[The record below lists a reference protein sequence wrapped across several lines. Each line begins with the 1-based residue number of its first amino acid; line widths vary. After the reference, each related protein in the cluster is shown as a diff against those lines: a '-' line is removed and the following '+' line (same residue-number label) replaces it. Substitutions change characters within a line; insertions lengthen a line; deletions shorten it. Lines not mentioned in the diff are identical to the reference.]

1 MRLSLLSK
9 SAIRLT
15 FITFC
20 LAFVSGMKPA
30 AAASFK
36 VVADGLDNVRGLSFG
51 PDGSLYITEAGVGG
65 DQFCSGSFTLQ
76 TEQACVGAS
85 GAVTRIKDGKQE
97 RVITNLPSWAL
108 SSTGGQGIGA
118 NDIEFDAAGNPY
130 LLIGLSDD
138 PNSNNTPLNSP
149 NFGEL
154 YKVDFNTGALTSIAD
169 ISSYEFAKDPTVLLP
184 NGYVGSNPYSFTI
197 EGDTAYI
204 ANANRNDVLSVKL
217 DGSNLK
223 TLVEFPDQTLTTPTQ
238 EIKYQAVPTGVA
250 IGPDQAL
257 YISQLTGVPIPEG
270 KANIFRVGEDG
281 KATVYADGFTQLT
294 DLTFDSKGN
303 LYALQFANQAFYK
316 GNLDG
321 SLIQIAP
328 DGTRTTLV
336 SGNGLE
342 SATALT
348 IGPDGAIY
356 VSSKGDRPGVGQV
369 LRVDNNAKVP
379 EPSSA
384 LAVIALGVGVGSF
397 LKRKGNADKL
407 RTMAIQ
413 DK

>member
-1 MRLSLLSK
+1 MPFTFLTVGF
-9 SAIRLT
+9 AI
-15 FITFC
+15 
-20 LAFVSGMKPA
+20 VSEIKPVK
-30 AAASFK
+30 AASFS
-36 VVADGLDNVRGLSFG
+36 VVANGLDNVRGLSFG
-51 PDGSLYITEAGVGG
+51 PDGSLYVTEAGVGG
-65 DQFCSGSFTLQ
+65 DQLCSASFTFPDQ
-76 TEQACVGAS
+76 QACVGAS

-97 RVITNLPSWAL
+97 RVITNLPSWAI
-108 SSTGGQGIGA
+108 SPTGGQGIGA

-130 LLIGLSDD
+130 LLIGLSGD

-154 YKVDFNTGALTSIAD
+154 YKVDFNTSALTSIAD

-204 ANANRNDVLSVKL
+204 ANANRNEVLSVKL

-223 TLVEFPDQTLTTPTQ
+223 TLVEFPDQTITTPTQ

-250 IGPDQAL
+250 IGPDKAL

-328 DGTRTTLV
+328 DGTRTTLL

-369 LRVDNNAKVP
+369 LRVDNSAKVP

-397 LKRKGNADKL
+397 CKRKRCK
-407 RTMAIQ
+407 
-413 DK
+413 

>member
-1 MRLSLLSK
+1 MSFLKK
-9 SAIRLT
+9 SALSFAALT
-15 FITFC
+15 FCFAVVETK
-20 LAFVSGMKPA
+20 SA
-30 AAASFK
+30 AATTVS

-51 PDGSLYITEAGVGG
+51 PDGSLYVTEAGVGG
-65 DQFCSGSFTLQ
+65 DQLCSASFTFPAQ
-76 TEQACVGAS
+76 QACIGPS

-97 RVITNLPSWAL
+97 RVLTNLPSYAL
-108 SSTGGQGIGA
+108 SPTSGQGIGA
-118 NDIEFDAAGNPY
+118 NDIQFDAAGNPY
-130 LLIGLSDD
+130 LLIGLSAGV
-138 PNSNNTPLNSP
+138 NYNNTPLNSP

-197 EGDTAYI
+197 KGDTAYI
-204 ANANRNDVLSVKL
+204 ANANRNEVLSVNL

-223 TLVEFPDQTLTTPTQ
+223 TLVEFPDQTITTPTQ

-257 YISQLTGVPIPEG
+257 YVSQFTGVPIPEG

-294 DLTFDSKGN
+294 DLAFDTEGN
-303 LYALQFANQAFYK
+303 LYALQFANEAFYK

-321 SLIQIAP
+321 SLIQVAP
-328 DGTRTTLV
+328 DGTRRTLL

-348 IGPDGAIY
+348 IDPDGAIY
-356 VSSKGDRPGVGQV
+356 VSSFGDRAGVGQV
-369 LRVDNNAKVP
+369 LKIDPKAKVP
-379 EPSSA
+379 ESNSA
-384 LAVIALGVGVGSF
+384 LGVLAFGALGVGSYLGR
-397 LKRKGNADKL
+397 KRRQKL
-407 RTMAIQ
+407 VSCG
-413 DK
+413 

>member
-1 MRLSLLSK
+1 MRLSLFSFL
-9 SAIRLT
+9 AIPFTFLT
-15 FITFC
+15 VGFAI
-20 LAFVSGMKPA
+20 VSEIKPVK
-30 AAASFK
+30 AASFS
-36 VVADGLDNVRGLSFG
+36 VVANGLDNVRGLSFG
-51 PDGSLYITEAGVGG
+51 PDGSLYVTEAGVGG
-65 DQFCSGSFTLQ
+65 DQLCSGSFTLQ

-108 SSTGGQGIGA
+108 SSTAGQAIGA

-130 LLIGLSDD
+130 LLIGLSGD

-154 YKVDFNTGALTSIAD
+154 YKVDFNSGALTSIAD
-169 ISSYEFAKDPTVLLP
+169 ISSYEFAKNPTVLLP
-184 NGYVGSNPYSFTI
+184 NGYIGSNPYSFTI

-204 ANANRNDVLSVKL
+204 ANANRNEVLSVKL

-250 IGPDQAL
+250 IGPDKAL

-270 KANIFRVGEDG
+270 KANIYRLGEDG

-303 LYALQFANQAFYK
+303 LYALQFANKPFYL

-328 DGTRTTLV
+328 DGTRTTLL

-348 IGPDGAIY
+348 IGPDNAIY
-356 VSSKGDRPGVGQV
+356 ISSKGDRAGVGQV
-369 LRVDNNAKVP
+369 LRVDNRAKVP
-379 EPSSA
+379 EPSSG

-397 LKRKGNADKL
+397 LKRKRCG
-407 RTMAIQ
+407 
-413 DK
+413 